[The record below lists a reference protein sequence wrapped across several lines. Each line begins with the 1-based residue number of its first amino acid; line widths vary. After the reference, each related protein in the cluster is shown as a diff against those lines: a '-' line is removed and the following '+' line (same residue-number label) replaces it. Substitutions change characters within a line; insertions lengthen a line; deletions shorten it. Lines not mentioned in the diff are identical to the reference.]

1 MKRETHPIDD
11 LFREVLNDHTV
22 APSDASR
29 SRFLEE
35 ASVGGIIKGTPRWP
49 WLNIFLV
56 AGFIGVAVVLYFL
69 FSQKQGTT
77 PGVTPLEA
85 TTSTQT
91 TVSTTTSSL
100 SNNPSHTTNNT
111 ISATSNTKNSSGQ
124 SKALQT
130 TEIVSNSKSY
140 KQNNLITQTSQK
152 PRLEVVDSPVQPVNA
167 FISEKEPGELIVP
180 NASPATPESNVIA
193 SPKEVIPVTPE
204 LSPSQTLEIK
214 GETPASGDVNSSGQS
229 GDSPEAQPEG
239 SGSSASSQS
248 PGPTGPN
255 GKKPVFTPYLR
266 YNIEKNLND
275 DNLVHTLGLEGRL
288 KYGRF
293 YLQSG
298 ASFLVRNGEKHNR
311 VQLNEYLGNFKKLD
325 SITFN
330 WDQKQY
336 HLLPTYH
343 MSKTDVYD
351 STLKL
356 DEYLVFKQYRKV
368 RIPIM
373 LGYEVLQK
381 GRFTLAVQSGAEWD
395 LYLGS
400 DEKSGS
406 YDAGQ
411 NKVVNIDNLPDPLA
425 RNLVYWKSDISIGCR
440 ITKRMILLAE
450 PHIKYLLN
458 PVESSSGEELKIW
471 NPMLKGS
478 LIIEF

>member
-11 LFREVLNDHTV
+11 LFREVLNDHPV

-56 AGFIGVAVVLYFL
+56 AGFIGVAVILYFL
-69 FSQKQGTT
+69 FSHNQGTT
-77 PGVTPLEA
+77 PGVTPQEA
-85 TTSTQT
+85 TTSAQT
-91 TVSTTTSSL
+91 SVSSKNSAL
-100 SNNPSHTTNNT
+100 SNNPNITTDNIT
-111 ISATSNTKNSSGQ
+111 TSISKIKTSSDQ
-124 SKALQT
+124 SKVPQT
-130 TEIVSNSKSY
+130 TEIAKSG
-140 KQNNLITQTSQK
+140 KSDRQNNSITQTSQK
-152 PRLEVVDSPVQPVNA
+152 PRLEVVDSPVQPVNSE
-167 FISEKEPGELIVP
+167 ISERKTDKLIVSHSS
-180 NASPATPESNVIA
+180 NAEQETKMVLSPQETN
-193 SPKEVIPVTPE
+193 PVSTE
-204 LSPSQTLEIK
+204 LLPSQTREIS
-214 GETPASGDVNSSGQS
+214 GETPSSGDVNSTGQS
-229 GDSPEAQPEG
+229 GNSPEDKPEG
-239 SGSSASSQS
+239 SGSPGSPKS
-248 PGPTGPN
+248 PGPPDPKS
-255 GKKPVFTPYLR
+255 KKPVFTPYLR
-266 YNIEKNLND
+266 YNIEKSFND
-275 DNLVHTLGLEGRL
+275 DNLVHTLGVEGRL

-311 VQLNEYLGNFKKLD
+311 VQLNEYLGNYKKLD

-343 MSKTDVYD
+343 MSETDVFD
-351 STLKL
+351 SALKI
-356 DEYLVFKQYRKV
+356 DEYLIFKQYRKV
-368 RIPIM
+368 RIPLM

-381 GRFTLAVQSGAEWD
+381 GRFTLAVQSGVEWD

-406 YDAGQ
+406 YDAGL
-411 NKVVNIDNLPDPLA
+411 NKVVNIDYLPDPLA

-458 PVESSSGEELKIW
+458 PLESSSGEELKIW